1 MKMKYLLV
9 LSALM
14 TLVLSPVFAHTGVN
28 ADHSKVKNL
37 LLHLMSFDHLATI
50 IGLGLCLFMGGQLLL
65 SLLLRVIKR
74 RY

>member
-14 TLVLSPVFAHTGVN
+14 TLVSSPVFAHTGVN

-37 LLHLMSFDHLATI
+37 LLHREKITQVKKKIVMRKLH
-50 IGLGLCLFMGGQLLL
+50 
-65 SLLLRVIKR
+65 R
-74 RY
+74 

>member
-14 TLVLSPVFAHTGVN
+14 TLVLSPVFAHIGVN

>member
-14 TLVLSPVFAHTGVN
+14 TLVSSPVFAHTGVN

-50 IGLGLCLFMGGQLLL
+50 IGLGLCVFMGGKLLL
-65 SLLLRVIKR
+65 SLLPRVIKR